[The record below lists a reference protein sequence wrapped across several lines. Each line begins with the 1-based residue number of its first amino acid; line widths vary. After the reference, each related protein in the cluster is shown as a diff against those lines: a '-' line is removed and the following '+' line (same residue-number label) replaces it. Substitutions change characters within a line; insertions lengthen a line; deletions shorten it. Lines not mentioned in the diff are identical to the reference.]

1 MGLMHSARQVKHAA
15 FVTKKRIRRVVG
27 AGKWRALTMV
37 TPALS
42 RVWPFRYDAQRYTG
56 PNRGKEGH
64 DLSFLQLPPPI
75 DAASSE
81 LPRRVFVLWTG
92 NNPLPPNR
100 SRNLAHLRKVIAV
113 PVVLVTPQTLG
124 GWLIPGHPLHPAYE
138 HLSLVHRSDY
148 LRAYLMHHHGGGY
161 IDLKAP
167 VGSWAPAFDRMERDP
182 SAWLSGYGEINA
194 NASARFPGPM
204 GRDIATHWKS
214 LVGTAAMIVR
224 SHTPFTGEWIREV
237 DRRMDALAPRLA
249 ASPGLVRLGGPGYPV
264 SWTDLLGKVYQPLQ
278 FKYFE
283 HIRVDDDLLVNF
295 TDYQ

>member
-1 MGLMHSARQVKHAA
+1 MDLMHAARQAKHSV
-15 FVTKKRIRRVVG
+15 FVANKRTRHALR
-27 AGKWRALTMV
+27 AGKWRALTAV

-42 RVWPFRYDAQRYTG
+42 RVHPYHYDAQRYVG

-64 DLSFLQLPPPI
+64 NLSFLQLAPPA
-75 DAASSE
+75 DAALSE

-92 NNPLPPNR
+92 DNPLTPNR
-100 SRNLAHLRKVIAV
+100 ARNLKQLREVIGV
-113 PVVLVTPQTLG
+113 PVVLVTPQTLHE
-124 GWLIPGHPLHPAYE
+124 WLVPGHPIHPAYE

-167 VGSWAPAFDRMERDP
+167 VGSWAAAFDRMERDP
-182 SAWLSGYGEINA
+182 EAWLSSYGEINA
-194 NASARFPGPM
+194 MASARFPGPM

-214 LVGTAAMIVR
+214 LVGTSAMIAR

-237 DRRMDALAPRLA
+237 DRRMDALSARLA
-249 ASPGLVRLGGPGYPV
+249 ANPGGARLGGPCYPV
-264 SWTDLLGKVYQPLQ
+264 SWTDLLGKVWQPLQ
-278 FKYFE
+278 FKHFE
-283 HIRVDDDLLVNF
+283 HVSVEDDLLVTF